1 MFWEGGEHQAP
12 KEFNYML
19 CRLPGNIHFIQ
30 MICD

>member
-19 CRLPGNIHFIQ
+19 CRLPGNIHLSK
-30 MICD
+30 